1 MKSWDWTHDRGLVW
15 QLLRFSLTYTRKDLT
30 KFAIFVNINVT
41 VTLTSVRPD
50 MTSSVSSSPLCPVS
64 PGLLGD
70 GGWLRTEGG
79 RSRGCGGWCVA
90 PDTHIHSA
98 GEKFGNFSEVTI
110 SCNMIVEN
118 SINYWRKEIE
128 ILCYILCSLKIALE
142 FSVVNYFS
150 FISLQRAKTESLLA
164 SRKKHLFLNLFYS
177 LKVFVGWCILA
188 KDWRAVPHLP
198 LLETNCQC
206 YCNSGDCWDH
216 PLAKMCNC
224 KSIKRTKKSN
234 REKLYFL
241 SNYHFW

>member
-1 MKSWDWTHDRGLVW
+1 MS
-15 QLLRFSLTYTRKDLT
+15 QLHWPLSDPTWR
-30 KFAIFVNINVT
+30 
-41 VTLTSVRPD
+41 
-50 MTSSVSSSPLCPVS
+50 PLCPPVLS
-64 PGLLGD
+64 VQSVLGCLVMAADWGLRED
-70 GGWLRTEGG
+70 GAEA
-79 RSRGCGGWCVA
+79 GGWCVA

-98 GEKFGNFSEVTI
+98 GEKFPNFSEVTI

-164 SRKKHLFLNLFYS
+164 SRKKHLFLNIFYS

-188 KDWRAVPHLP
+188 KDWRAVPRLP

-206 YCNSGDCWDH
+206 YCNSGDCWGH
-216 PLAKMCNC
+216 RLAK
-224 KSIKRTKKSN
+224 I
-234 REKLYFL
+234 
-241 SNYHFW
+241 